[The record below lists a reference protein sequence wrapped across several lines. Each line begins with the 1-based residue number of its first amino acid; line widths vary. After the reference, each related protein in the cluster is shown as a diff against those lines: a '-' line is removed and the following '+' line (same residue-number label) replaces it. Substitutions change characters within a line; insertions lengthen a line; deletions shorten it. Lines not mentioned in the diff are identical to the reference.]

1 MNLCGTMKAG
11 AKSNYDREIP
21 TKYLLVFVL
30 VGALALS
37 VGIVYDATQPRFMKV
52 KYVNCYNP
60 ENDPCAMN
68 GTCPPL
74 NLSLFNISE
83 VVWVNGSYCEVEWQ

>member
-1 MNLCGTMKAG
+1 MANLSGTMKAG
-11 AKSNYDREIP
+11 AMSDSDREIP
-21 TKYLLVFVL
+21 TRYMLVFL
-30 VGALALS
+30 VVIALALA
-37 VGIVYDATQPRFMKV
+37 VGIIYDTQPRFMKV

-74 NLSLFNISE
+74 NLSLNFSE
-83 VVWVNGSYCEVEWQ
+83 TVWVNGSYCEVEWQ